1 MVNGK
6 LKEWIYISFGLKD
19 ILLRIFQQNF
29 CRNKMNKICIK
40 TSIFF
45 LVVFFI
51 QPSSF
56 AFITVLG
63 KGDASLCYQSAKTGT
78 GGITAVNTCLSAI
91 NDMSLTQ
98 KDLYATYVNLGIIY
112 NNAKKPDNAIEYLNK
127 GLEYNGT
134 LPESLL
140 SLGNS
145 FYLKKNYEKAIQ
157 LYDQSLDKGLNDISA
172 VYFNKGLVYERMSN
186 VDLAIKFYKKAVELK
201 PQYYDY
207 FEKRARLQRSGEWT
221 N

>member
-1 MVNGK
+1 MT
-6 LKEWIYISFGLKD
+6 
-19 ILLRIFQQNF
+19 FQQTF
-29 CRNKMNKICIK
+29 YYKKMLKIYNKLLVL
-40 TSIFF
+40 F
-45 LVVFFI
+45 LVFFSI
-51 QPSSF
+51 QPNSH

-63 KGDASLCYQSAKTGT
+63 RGDASLCYQSAKAGT

-91 NDMSLTQ
+91 NEIGITQ
-98 KDLYATYVNLGIIY
+98 RDLYASYVNLGIIY
-112 NNAKKPDNAIEYLNK
+112 NNSKKPDNAIEYLNK
-127 GLEYNGT
+127 GLEFDET

-145 FYLKKNYEKAIQ
+145 FYLKKNYEKAIE
-157 LYDQSLDKGLNDISA
+157 LYDESLDKGLNDKSA

-186 VDLAIKFYKKAVELK
+186 VSLAIEFYKKAVELK

-207 FEKRARLQRSGEWT
+207 FEKRAKLQRSGEWT

>member
-1 MVNGK
+1 MT
-6 LKEWIYISFGLKD
+6 
-19 ILLRIFQQNF
+19 FQLSLYYKKMSKVI
-29 CRNKMNKICIK
+29 NKAA
-40 TSIFF
+40 FLF
-45 LVVFFI
+45 LVIFSF
-51 QPSSF
+51 QPNAY
-56 AFITVLG
+56 AFVTVLG

-78 GGITAVNTCLSAI
+78 GGISAINTCLSAI
-91 NDMSLTQ
+91 NDIALTQ

-112 NNAKKPDNAIEYLNK
+112 NNSKKPDNAIEFLNK
-127 GLEYNGT
+127 GLEFDET

-145 FYLKKNYEKAIQ
+145 FYLKKNYQKAIE

-186 VDLAIKFYKKAVELK
+186 VDLAVEFYKKAVELK

>member
-1 MVNGK
+1 
-6 LKEWIYISFGLKD
+6 
-19 ILLRIFQQNF
+19 
-29 CRNKMNKICIK
+29 MNKICIK

-98 KDLYATYVNLGIIY
+98 KDLYAVSYTHL
-112 NNAKKPDNAIEYLNK
+112 
-127 GLEYNGT
+127 
-134 LPESLL
+134 
-140 SLGNS
+140 
-145 FYLKKNYEKAIQ
+145 
-157 LYDQSLDKGLNDISA
+157 
-172 VYFNKGLVYERMSN
+172 
-186 VDLAIKFYKKAVELK
+186 
-201 PQYYDY
+201 
-207 FEKRARLQRSGEWT
+207 RAHET
-221 N
+221 

>member
-1 MVNGK
+1 MTSRLSFYCNDMIK
-6 LKEWIYISFGLKD
+6 ISNR
-19 ILLRIFQQNF
+19 ITLL
-29 CRNKMNKICIK
+29 
-40 TSIFF
+40 F
-45 LVVFFI
+45 LMFFI
-51 QPSSF
+51 IQSNSY
-56 AFITVLG
+56 ASITVLG

-78 GGITAVNTCLSAI
+78 GGISAVNICLSAI
-91 NDMSLTQ
+91 NEIGITQ
-98 KDLYATYVNLGIIY
+98 KNLYATYVNLGIIY
-112 NNAKKPDNAIEYLNK
+112 NNSKKPDNAIEYLNK
-127 GLEYNGT
+127 GLEFNGT

-145 FYLKKNYEKAIQ
+145 FYLKKNYEKAIE

-207 FEKRARLQRSGEWT
+207 FEKRARLQRSGEWI

>member
-1 MVNGK
+1 
-6 LKEWIYISFGLKD
+6 
-19 ILLRIFQQNF
+19 
-29 CRNKMNKICIK
+29 MNKICIK

-91 NDMSLTQ
+91 NEVGITQ
-98 KDLYATYVNLGIIY
+98 KNLYATYVNLGIIY
-112 NNAKKPDNAIEYLNK
+112 NNSKKPDNAIEYLNK
-127 GLEYNGT
+127 GLEFNGT

-145 FYLKKNYEKAIQ
+145 FYLKKNYEKAIE